1 MNMPDIKKR
10 ETAYKLRIGEIING
24 TPIIEDVKGEEG
36 MPNKERFRFL
46 EISDKHIIRIN
57 LIANVIDKF
66 SSEGEKKF
74 ATLTVDDATGQIRLK
89 LFGDDVLKFEN
100 LNQGDTILIIGLLR
114 SYNNELY
121 ISPEIIKKI
130 DPRYLLIRKLEL
142 EQNQK
147 NEQKDSDAKEQVG
160 GLRDEIIKTL
170 RSSEDSNGMETEQI
184 ILKLKSSDPSAI
196 NSEIIKLIEDG
207 VIFEPRPGRVRYLG

>member
-1 MNMPDIKKR
+1 MADIKKR
-10 ETAYKLRIGEIING
+10 ETAYKLRIGEILNG
-24 TPIIEDVKGEEG
+24 TPIIEDVRGEEG
-36 MPNKERFRFL
+36 TPNKERFRFL
-46 EISDKHIIRIN
+46 EISEKRIIRVN
-57 LIANVIDKF
+57 LLANVIDKF
-66 SSEGEKKF
+66 NSEGDKKF

-89 LFGDDVLKFEN
+89 LFGEDISKFEN

-130 DPRYLLIRKLEL
+130 DPKYLLIRKLEK
-142 EQNQK
+142 EKNQNNEPK
-147 NEQKDSDAKEQVG
+147 NSDVNGQIDS
-160 GLRDEIIKTL
+160 LRGEIIKTL
-170 RSSEDSNGMETEQI
+170 QSSEDSNGIETEQI

>member
-1 MNMPDIKKR
+1 MPDIKKR

>member
-1 MNMPDIKKR
+1 MAEIKKR
-10 ETAYKLRIGEIING
+10 ETAYKLKIGEILNG

-36 MPNKERFRFL
+36 TPNKERFRFL
-46 EISDKHIIRIN
+46 EILDKHIIRVN

-66 SSEGEKKF
+66 NSEGEKKF

-89 LFGDDVLKFEN
+89 LFGEDILKFEN

-121 ISPEIIKKI
+121 VSPEIIKKI
-130 DPRYLLIRKLEL
+130 DPRYLLIRKLET
-142 EQNQK
+142 EKNQK
-147 NEQKDSDAKEQVG
+147 DVQITANEPGHVSS
-160 GLRDEIIKTL
+160 LREEIIKTL
-170 RSSEDSNGMETEQI
+170 QSSEDSGGIETEQI

>member
-1 MNMPDIKKR
+1 MADIKKR
-10 ETAYKLRIGEIING
+10 ETAYKLRIGEILNG
-24 TPIIEDVKGEEG
+24 TPIIEDVRGEEG
-36 MPNKERFRFL
+36 TPNKERFRFL
-46 EISDKHIIRIN
+46 EISEKRIIRVN
-57 LIANVIDKF
+57 LLANVIDKF
-66 SSEGEKKF
+66 NSEGDKKF

-89 LFGDDVLKFEN
+89 LFGEDISKFEN

-130 DPRYLLIRKLEL
+130 DPKYLLIRKLEK
-142 EQNQK
+142 EKNQNNEPK
-147 NEQKDSDAKEQVG
+147 NSDGNGQIDS
-160 GLRDEIIKTL
+160 LRGEIIKTL
-170 RSSEDSNGMETEQI
+170 QSSEDSNGIETEQI